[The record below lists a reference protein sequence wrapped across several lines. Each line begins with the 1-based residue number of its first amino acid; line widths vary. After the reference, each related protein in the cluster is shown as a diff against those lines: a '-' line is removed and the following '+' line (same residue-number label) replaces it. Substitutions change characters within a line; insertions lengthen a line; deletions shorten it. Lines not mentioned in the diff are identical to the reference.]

1 MAAAALVNEMPM
13 FYWEIIADQIAK
25 AGWSYGY
32 NKYLTGDKES
42 GEVRVVFVAD
52 AHRSDGHRFVSQAE
66 TLMTAFIELQ
76 KMVRDVGSKDV
87 QPGPS

>member
-1 MAAAALVNEMPM
+1 MDSHARQVILSM
-13 FYWEIIADQIAK
+13 FDWEIIADQIAK

-32 NKYLTGDKES
+32 NKYLTDDKDS
-42 GEVRVVFVAD
+42 GEVRVVYVAD

-76 KMVRDVGSKDV
+76 KVLRDVDLKGN
-87 QPGPS
+87 